1 MARTESGNQEIQE
14 SGLSTPDNTFTITRC
29 MLDIRLLREDPA
41 AIKTRLATR
50 SGQFADLV
58 DQILAIDARRR
69 ETETRVQHLRAEKNR
84 LSKEIGGIKKNGGD
98 SSEIETRVKTF
109 STEMEEL
116 GHTAAEL
123 DAEQRDLLLRV
134 PNLPAPGLPVGH
146 DAEANV
152 TIKHWGTPAP
162 MSSEDHL
169 TIGERLGL
177 FDLERA
183 TKISGSG
190 YLLLTGAGARLERS
204 LINFLLDLQT
214 RTHGYTEIVP
224 PVLVRRECMEG
235 TGQLPKFED
244 DMYGFDDGASFL
256 TPTAEVSLTNI
267 YRDEILLES
276 QLPIKLTACTPCFRR
291 EAGSAGRETRGMIRV
306 HQFDK
311 VELVKITTPEQAAA
325 ELESLTANA
334 EKVLQLLQL
343 PYRILELCTGDI
355 GFSAARTYDLEV
367 WAPGQGAYLEVSS
380 CSHFGDYQARRMN
393 LRYKNTEGKNQYCHT
408 LNGSGTA
415 LPRLFVAL
423 LETHTR
429 SGGPLILPE
438 PLHPYFGTTQIG

>member
-1 MARTESGNQEIQE
+1 
-14 SGLSTPDNTFTITRC
+14 

-41 AIKTRLATR
+41 SVKTRLATR
-50 SGQFADLV
+50 SSQFSDLV

-69 ETETRVQHLRAEKNR
+69 ETETRLQHLRAERNR
-84 LSKEIGGIKKNGGD
+84 LSKEIGGLKKSGGD
-98 SSEIETRVKTF
+98 SSELEAQVKTF
-109 STEMEEL
+109 ATEMEEL
-116 GHTAAEL
+116 GRTATEL
-123 DAEQRDLLLRV
+123 DGEQRDLLLRV
-134 PNLPAPGLPVGH
+134 PNLPAPGLPEGY

-152 TIKHWGTPAP
+152 AIKHWGEPAP
-162 MSSEDHL
+162 MNPEDHVA
-169 TIGERLGL
+169 IGARLGL

-183 TKISGSG
+183 AKISGSG
-190 YLLLTGAGARLERS
+190 YVLFTGEGARLERA

-214 RTHGYTEIVP
+214 RIHGYTEIAP
-224 PVLVRRECMEG
+224 PVLVRRDCMEG

-267 YRDEILLES
+267 YREEILSEA
-276 QLPIKLTACTPCFRR
+276 QLPLKLTACTPCFRR
-291 EAGSAGRETRGMIRV
+291 EAGSAGRETRGMIRM

-311 VELVKITTPEQAAA
+311 VELVKITTPDQAAA

-334 EKVLQLLQL
+334 EKVLQLLHL
-343 PYRILELCTGDI
+343 PYRVLELCTGDI
-355 GFSAARTYDLEV
+355 GFSASRTYDLEV

-393 LRYKNTEGKNQYCHT
+393 LRYKNAEGKNVFCHT

-423 LETHTR
+423 LETHTKP
-429 SGGPLILPE
+429 GGPLILPE
-438 PLHPYFGTTQIG
+438 PLHPYFGASQIG

>member
-1 MARTESGNQEIQE
+1 
-14 SGLSTPDNTFTITRC
+14 
-29 MLDIRLLREDPA
+29 MLDIRLLRENA
-41 AIKTRLATR
+41 SAIKTRLATR
-50 SGQFADLV
+50 SGQFGDLV

-69 ETETRVQHLRAEKNR
+69 ESETRVQHLRAERNR
-84 LSKEIGGIKKNGGD
+84 LSKEIGGIKRSGGD
-98 SSEIETRVKTF
+98 SGDLESQVKNF
-109 STEMEEL
+109 ATEMEEL

-123 DAEQRDLLLRV
+123 DAEQRDLLLRL
-134 PNLPAPGLPVGH
+134 PNLPAPGLPEGG
-146 DAEANV
+146 DAASNV
-152 TIKHWGTPAP
+152 AIKHWGEPAP
-162 MSSEDHL
+162 TNIEDHIA
-169 TIGERLGL
+169 IGERLGL

-183 TKISGSG
+183 AKISGSG
-190 YLLLTGAGARLERS
+190 YLLFTGAGARLERA

-214 RTHGYTEIVP
+214 KSHGYTEIAP

-244 DMYGFDDGASFL
+244 DMYGFDGGNSFL

-267 YRDEILLES
+267 YREEILPES
-276 QLPIKLTACTPCFRR
+276 HLPLKLTACTPCFRR
-291 EAGSAGRETRGMIRV
+291 EAGSAGRETRGLIRV

-311 VELVKITTPEQAAA
+311 VELVKITTPEQA
-325 ELESLTANA
+325 ESEFESLTADA

-343 PYRILELCTGDI
+343 PYRVLELCTGDI

-393 LRYKNTEGKNQYCHT
+393 LRYRNAEGKNQFCHT

-415 LPRLFVAL
+415 LPRLYVAL
-423 LETHTR
+423 LETHTQP
-429 SGGPLILPE
+429 SGALILPE
-438 PLHPYFGTTQIG
+438 PLQPYFGAAQVG

>member
-1 MARTESGNQEIQE
+1 
-14 SGLSTPDNTFTITRC
+14 

-41 AIKTRLATR
+41 SVKTRLATR
-50 SGQFADLV
+50 SPQFSDLV

-69 ETETRVQHLRAEKNR
+69 ETETRLQHLRAERNR
-84 LSKEIGGIKKNGGD
+84 LSKEIGGLKKSGGD
-98 SSEIETRVKTF
+98 SSELEAQVKTF
-109 STEMEEL
+109 ATEMEEL
-116 GHTAAEL
+116 GRTATEL
-123 DAEQRDLLLRV
+123 DGEQRDLLLRV
-134 PNLPAPGLPVGH
+134 PNLPAPGLPEGY

-152 TIKHWGTPAP
+152 AIKHWGEPAP
-162 MSSEDHL
+162 MNPEDHVA
-169 TIGERLGL
+169 IGARLGL

-183 TKISGSG
+183 AKISGSG
-190 YLLLTGAGARLERS
+190 YVLFTGEGARLERA

-214 RTHGYTEIVP
+214 RIHGYTEIAP
-224 PVLVRRECMEG
+224 PVLVRRDCMEG

-267 YRDEILLES
+267 YREEILSEA
-276 QLPIKLTACTPCFRR
+276 QLPLKLTACTPCFRR
-291 EAGSAGRETRGMIRV
+291 EAGSAGRETRGMIRM

-311 VELVKITTPEQAAA
+311 VELVKITTPDQAAA

-334 EKVLQLLQL
+334 EKVLQLLHL
-343 PYRILELCTGDI
+343 PYRVLELCTGDI
-355 GFSAARTYDLEV
+355 GFSASRTYDLEV

-393 LRYKNTEGKNQYCHT
+393 LRYKNAEGKNVFCHT

-423 LETHTR
+423 LETHTKP
-429 SGGPLILPE
+429 GGPLILPE
-438 PLHPYFGTTQIG
+438 PLHPYFGASQIG

>member
-1 MARTESGNQEIQE
+1 
-14 SGLSTPDNTFTITRC
+14 

-41 AIKTRLATR
+41 SVKTRLATR
-50 SGQFADLV
+50 SPQFSDLV

-69 ETETRVQHLRAEKNR
+69 ETETRLQQLRAERNR
-84 LSKEIGGIKKNGGD
+84 LSKEIGGLKKSGGD
-98 SSEIETRVKTF
+98 SSELEAQVKTF
-109 STEMEEL
+109 ATEMEEL
-116 GHTAAEL
+116 GRTATEL
-123 DAEQRDLLLRV
+123 DGEQRDLLLRV
-134 PNLPAPGLPVGH
+134 PNLPAPGLPEGY

-152 TIKHWGTPAP
+152 AIKHWGEPAP
-162 MSSEDHL
+162 MNPEDHVA
-169 TIGERLGL
+169 IGARLGL

-183 TKISGSG
+183 AKISGSG
-190 YLLLTGAGARLERS
+190 YVLFTGEGARLERA

-214 RTHGYTEIVP
+214 RIHGYTEIAP
-224 PVLVRRECMEG
+224 PVLVRRDCMEG

-267 YRDEILLES
+267 YRDEILSEA
-276 QLPIKLTACTPCFRR
+276 QLPLKLTACTPCFRR
-291 EAGSAGRETRGMIRV
+291 EAGSAGRETRGMIRM

-311 VELVKITTPEQAAA
+311 VELVKITTPDQAAA

-334 EKVLQLLQL
+334 EKVLQLLHL
-343 PYRILELCTGDI
+343 PYRVLELCTGDI
-355 GFSAARTYDLEV
+355 GFSASRTYDLEV

-393 LRYKNTEGKNQYCHT
+393 LRYKNAEGKNQFCHT

-423 LETHTR
+423 LETHTKP
-429 SGGPLILPE
+429 GGPLILPE
-438 PLHPYFGTTQIG
+438 PLHPYFGASQIG

>member
-1 MARTESGNQEIQE
+1 
-14 SGLSTPDNTFTITRC
+14 

-41 AIKTRLATR
+41 SVKTRLATR
-50 SGQFADLV
+50 SPQFSDLV

-69 ETETRVQHLRAEKNR
+69 ETETRLQQLRAERNR
-84 LSKEIGGIKKNGGD
+84 LSKEIGGLKKSGGD
-98 SSEIETRVKTF
+98 SSELEAQVKTF
-109 STEMEEL
+109 ATEMEEL
-116 GHTAAEL
+116 GRTATEL
-123 DAEQRDLLLRV
+123 DGEQRDLLLRV
-134 PNLPAPGLPVGH
+134 PNLPAPGLPEGY

-152 TIKHWGTPAP
+152 AIKHWGEPAP
-162 MSSEDHL
+162 MNPEDHVA
-169 TIGERLGL
+169 IGARLGL

-183 TKISGSG
+183 AKISGSG
-190 YLLLTGAGARLERS
+190 YVLFTGEGARLERA

-214 RTHGYTEIVP
+214 RIHGYTEIAP
-224 PVLVRRECMEG
+224 PVLVRRDCMEG

-267 YRDEILLES
+267 YREEILSEA
-276 QLPIKLTACTPCFRR
+276 QLPLKLTACTPCFRR
-291 EAGSAGRETRGMIRV
+291 EAGSAGRETRGMIRM

-311 VELVKITTPEQAAA
+311 VELVKITTPDQAAA

-334 EKVLQLLQL
+334 EKVLQLLHL
-343 PYRILELCTGDI
+343 PYRVLELCTGDI
-355 GFSAARTYDLEV
+355 GFSASRTYDLEV

-393 LRYKNTEGKNQYCHT
+393 LRYKNAEGKNQFCHT

-423 LETHTR
+423 LETHTKP
-429 SGGPLILPE
+429 GGPLILPE
-438 PLHPYFGTTQIG
+438 PLHPYFGASQIG